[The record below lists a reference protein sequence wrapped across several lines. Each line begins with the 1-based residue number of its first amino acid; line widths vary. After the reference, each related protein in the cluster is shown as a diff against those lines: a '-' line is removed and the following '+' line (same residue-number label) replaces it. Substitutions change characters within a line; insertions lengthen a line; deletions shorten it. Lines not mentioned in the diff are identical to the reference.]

1 MLNMQPILSFLL
13 IPLLLT
19 GCMSAQSLR
28 DERIETEQ
36 ALFDSYPPDIQEQV
50 RLGQIDIGY
59 SKDMVRFAW
68 GPPDQVF
75 RRTTRAKQSVVWSYT
90 QLRSYPRL
98 DRMSVPIYYIDSSGR
113 QQFSYHSVWV
123 NRDTQEQ
130 FTVARVEFVQGLVT
144 AIEQLN
150 GDQ

>member
-1 MLNMQPILSFLL
+1 MQNLPRIISFL
-13 IPLLLT
+13 IIILLLS

-28 DERIETEQ
+28 DERIEADY
-36 ALFDSYPPDIQEQV
+36 ALFDSFPADIQSQV

-59 SKDMVRFAW
+59 SKEMVRLAW
-68 GPPDQVF
+68 GLPDQVF
-75 RRTTRAKQSVVWSYT
+75 RRTTEAGQSVVWSYT
-90 QLRSYPRL
+90 QVRSYPHL
-98 DRMSVPIYYIDSSGR
+98 DRMSVPVYYIDSSGR

-130 FTVARVEFVQGLVT
+130 FTVARVEFVQGKVT

>member
-1 MLNMQPILSFLL
+1 MQNLPRIFSFLL
-13 IPLLLT
+13 IILLLS

-28 DERIETEQ
+28 DERIQ
-36 ALFDSYPPDIQEQV
+36 ADYALFAGFPADVQSQI

-59 SKDMVRFAW
+59 SKEMVRLAW
-68 GPPDQVF
+68 GLPDQVF
-75 RRTTRAKQSVVWSYT
+75 RRTTRARQSVVWSYT
-90 QLRSYPRL
+90 QVRRYPHL
-98 DRMSVPIYYIDSSGR
+98 DRMSVPIYYLDSSGR

-130 FTVARVEFVQGLVT
+130 FTVARVEFVQGKVT

>member
-1 MLNMQPILSFLL
+1 
-13 IPLLLT
+13 
-19 GCMSAQSLR
+19 
-28 DERIETEQ
+28 
-36 ALFDSYPPDIQEQV
+36 
-50 RLGQIDIGY
+50 
-59 SKDMVRFAW
+59 
-68 GPPDQVF
+68 F

>member
-59 SKDMVRFAW
+59 SKDMVRLAW